1 MTNQSILIPFLVA
14 IILAGVFVGFT
25 GVSTTFVCSAD
36 FDEGIGC
43 CFEESCWKYYGAGVE
58 KSGPAS
64 EPEQV
69 KTEPEPPIET
79 TVEVSTD
86 DDEIIITPAPEEN
99 ETPAEVPAEIIA
111 GTEVICADDAAYL
124 EISDPAAH
132 NQVKQTTDSYSFYF
146 NGEGCEGKIYEIG
159 IYFDNELFS
168 TITMPTESIPE
179 SGTKTYTVTGTAEPG
194 NHILKVQIENIES
207 LNELE
212 LHKDSRRIAVVA

>member
-14 IILAGVFVGFT
+14 IILAGVFIGFT
-25 GVSTTFVCSAD
+25 GVSETFVCTAD
-36 FDEGIGC
+36 YDEGIGC
-43 CFEESCWKYYGAGVE
+43 CFQDSCWKYQPGVTA
-58 KSGPAS
+58 P
-64 EPEQV
+64 EPEP
-69 KTEPEPPIET
+69 EPVIAPKPPIET
-79 TVEVSTD
+79 AVEVSTD
-86 DDEIIITPAPEEN
+86 DNEIIITPAPEEN

-111 GTEVICADDAAYL
+111 GTEVVCADDAAYL

-159 IYFDNELFS
+159 IYFDSELFS

-179 SGTKTYTVTGTAEPG
+179 SGTKTYTVTGTTEPG
-194 NHILKVQIENIES
+194 NHVLRVQIENIVA

-212 LHKDSRRIAVVA
+212 LHKDSRRITVVEWNQK